1 MALHD
6 RIKEARKN
14 AGMTQTEL
22 GEKIGVAKTTIA
34 GYEKNREPTAAQ
46 LGEIADAL
54 GVDVTFL
61 LQDEMKNRHESNA
74 TLQEMEHIIKKY
86 RLLDPY
92 GKEAVDGVLDV
103 EFRRCEAARKEQLE
117 QAAEAL
123 RESREQMEAG
133 ALMDVEKVIRFSIPG
148 YSMPM
153 SAGTGQEAG
162 LEYPEDYTLVKQP
175 PRGTSYIA
183 PVSGNSMEP
192 TYHDGALLFIH
203 ACEGIREGQI
213 GIFLMDGQQWVK
225 ELGAGVLISHN
236 PGYDP
241 IPMRDD
247 IRCQGLVLDV
257 CDESYFE

>member
-14 AGMTQTEL
+14 AGITQTEL
-22 GEKIGVAKTTIA
+22 GERIGVAKTTIA

-46 LGEIADAL
+46 LGEIADVL

-61 LQDEMKNRHESNA
+61 LQDEMKTRYESSA
-74 TLQEMEHIIKKY
+74 TMQEMEKIIKKY
-86 RLLDPY
+86 RILDPY
-92 GKEAVDGVLDV
+92 GKEAVDSVLDV
-103 EFRRCEAARKEQLE
+103 EWRRCEEVRTTV
-117 QAAEAL
+117 L
-123 RESREQMEAG
+123 REKRAEMEAACEMPG
-133 ALMDVEKVIRFSIPG
+133 QIIQLRFKVPG

-162 LEYPEDYTLVKQP
+162 QEYPDDYILVKEQ

-183 PVSGNSMEP
+183 TVSGDSMEP
-192 TYHDGALLFIH
+192 TYCDGDRLFIR
-203 ACEGIREGQI
+203 ATVDIKRGQI
-213 GIFLMDGQQWVK
+213 GVFLMDGQQWVK

-236 PGYDP
+236 PKYEP
-241 IPMRDD
+241 IPMTDD
-247 IRCQGLVLDV
+247 IRCQGIVLGV